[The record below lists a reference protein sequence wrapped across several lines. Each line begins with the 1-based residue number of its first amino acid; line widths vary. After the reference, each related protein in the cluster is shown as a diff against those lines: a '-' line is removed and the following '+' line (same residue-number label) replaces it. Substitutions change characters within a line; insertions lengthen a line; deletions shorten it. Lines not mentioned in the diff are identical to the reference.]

1 MNIWVDSGMD
11 EWMDGWMD
19 GQINRWRIVRWVGDA
34 KIYKWTNDIRLDGGW
49 GMGER
54 AGREVS
60 SGING

>member
-1 MNIWVDSGMD
+1 MD